1 MYIYIYIH
9 TYTYGTVFL
18 KRQNQV
24 SRLGRGVSLPGEA
37 RLVGL
42 GATIQ
47 SLGRGAVV
55 DGTGKIPMENIPS
68 MVILVILDSIEI
80 SYQVFPVYNDI

>member
-1 MYIYIYIH
+1 MVLFFFK
-9 TYTYGTVFL
+9 G
-18 KRQNQV
+18 QSQV

-47 SLGRGAVV
+47 PRGRGGVWMEL
-55 DGTGKIPMENIPS
+55 GKILMENIPS
-68 MVILVILDSIEI
+68 WLV
-80 SYQVFPVYNDI
+80 NGG